1 MFNYMLN
8 KNSFLTGILLSL
20 IFPAISLLTGYL
32 LRGNLYLMNKPAIPY
47 FIAMALNLVMMRV
60 IMDKGGDKIG
70 RGIILGS
77 LVFMILVFLFKI
89 HPIR

>member
-1 MFNYMLN
+1 MLN
-8 KNSFLTGILLSL
+8 KNSFLTGTLLSL
-20 IFPAISLLTGYL
+20 IFPAISLLIAYL
-32 LRGNLYLMNKPAIPY
+32 LRGNLYLMNKPAMPY

-60 IMDKGGDKIG
+60 VIDKGGDKIG

-77 LVFMILVFLFKI
+77 LVFMILVFLFII